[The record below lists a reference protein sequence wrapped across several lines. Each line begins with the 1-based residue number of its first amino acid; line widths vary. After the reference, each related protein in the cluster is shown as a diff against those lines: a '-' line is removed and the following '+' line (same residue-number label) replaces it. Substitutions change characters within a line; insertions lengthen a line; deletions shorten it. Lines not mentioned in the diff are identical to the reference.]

1 MNVLGIYGAWDWEP
15 KPQFDEQLGET
26 WIHDAGVTLFKD
38 GVHIASISEERLTR
52 RKYEGKTPVNSM
64 NYCLQQGNLKPE
76 DIDLVCIP
84 GMIINIYWQ
93 KYFSKTIERIING
106 IFPNAKIKYL
116 SHHYC
121 HAMASI
127 YSSDFD
133 EGCFLTFDGSGSAIM
148 NSFNGDWH
156 GSEQSS
162 FGYFN
167 KKEKTI
173 QYFKPLENTN
183 QFGNFYSVIS
193 QSIYRAIQE
202 GVSIMPLQKNVKM
215 TPTNRESAPGK
226 VMGLS
231 AYGEHDIDWN
241 TFKLFSK
248 VNEEYETIPHI
259 IFKQLNGFVDYYY
272 QDIKKYPEKFAYI
285 LQRNFEEAMMYLLN
299 SLKENG
305 YLKNKIC
312 LSGGSFLN
320 VLTNSIIKQSGLF
333 EDIHVPPYPNDTG
346 LHFGAAAWGAMKFEE
361 EVKMPHNIALLGK
374 EYGEQ
379 EIETALQQSGLKY
392 EKLEFDNLCEVIAND
407 LKDNKI
413 VGWFQGRSEFGPRAL
428 GSRSIF
434 MNPTPAEN
442 KDLIN
447 ERIKHREMWRPFAGI
462 ILKDYLTE
470 YFHEDFESPYML
482 YSHTAKD
489 EKIPEIAAITHVDK
503 TCRIQTIT
511 HENNAYANKLLEHY
525 HKLTGTPVI
534 LNTSFND
541 NGEPIVE
548 KPEDAIRAFNN
559 VDIDVL
565 AIGNFIV
572 RKDEQTRTNDSKEP
586 NIQ

>member
-1 MNVLGIYGAWDWEP
+1 MNVLGIYGAWDWQP
-15 KPQFDEQLGET
+15 KPEYDEQLGET

-38 GVHIASISEERLTR
+38 GQHIASISEERLS
-52 RKYEGKTPVNSM
+52 RKKYDGSTPVNSM

-84 GMIINIYWQ
+84 GMCIDIYYQ
-93 KYFSKTIERIING
+93 KYFTKTIERIVNK

-133 EGCFLTFDGSGSAIM
+133 EGCFLTLDGSGSLIYEIFS
-148 NSFNGDWH
+148 NEPH
-156 GSEQSS
+156 GHEVSS

-167 KKEKTI
+167 KKEKSI
-173 QYFKPLENTN
+173 QFFKTLDNTN
-183 QFGNFYSVIS
+183 PFGNFYSAWS
-193 QSIYRAIQE
+193 QRIYNSIQRGLSE
-202 GVSIMPLQKNVKM
+202 TPLQKNVKL

-226 VMGLS
+226 IMGLS
-231 AYGEHDIDWN
+231 AYGEHEIDWSK
-241 TFKLFSK
+241 FKMFDKL
-248 VNEEYETIPHI
+248 NEEYETIPHVV
-259 IFKQLNGFVDYYY
+259 FKHFGSMMDHYQ
-272 QDIKKYPEKFAYI
+272 QDILIHPEKFAYI

-305 YLKNKIC
+305 YLKNKMC
-312 LSGGSFLN
+312 FSGGSFLN

-361 EVKMPHNIALLGK
+361 EVSVPHNIALLGK
-374 EYGEQ
+374 EYSDE
-379 EIETALQQSGLKY
+379 EIETALKESGLKY
-392 EKLEFDNLCEVIAND
+392 EKHDFDTLCEKVSVD
-407 LKDNKI
+407 LRDNKI

-434 MNPTPAEN
+434 MNPSPAEN

-447 ERIKHREMWRPFAGI
+447 DRIKHREMWRPFAGI
-462 ILKDYLTE
+462 ILKDYLSE
-470 YFHEDFESPYML
+470 YFHETFESPYML

-572 RKDEQTRTNDSKEP
+572 RKDEQIRTDNNQEP
-586 NIQ
+586 NL